1 MSEWVSAV
9 LRESRAD
16 YLKWDMNRNMTEYFS
31 PALPPERRMEAQHR
45 YMLGLYEVMEKI
57 TRSFPQVL
65 FESCSGGGGRFDPG
79 LLYYMPQAWT
89 SDNTD
94 AVCRLSIQYGT
105 SLVYPV
111 SAMGAHV
118 SAVPNHQC
126 HRTTP
131 MQMRGDVALCGGSF
145 GFELD
150 VTSFTEEEKEQARAV
165 IARAKELRDLVQKG
179 TFYRLLSPAGAK
191 YAAWQF
197 VGEDGKQALLCVYR
211 ILSEPNVPPVR
222 VRMAGLDPDAVYRD
236 ETGKL
241 YSGSTL
247 MYMGFSARIPGDFG
261 SCVMLLEK
269 TE

>member
-1 MSEWVSAV
+1 MV
-9 LRESRAD
+9 LEERDGKRLLFSRD
-16 YLKWDMNRNMTEYFS
+16 LLEQK
-31 PALPPERRMEAQHR
+31 
-45 YMLGLYEVMEKI
+45 
-57 TRSFPQVL
+57 
-65 FESCSGGGGRFDPG
+65 RFNETYG
-79 LLYYMPQAWT
+79 NNNWEGCTLRAWL
-89 SDNTD
+89 N
-94 AVCRLSIQYGT
+94 
-105 SLVYPV
+105 
-111 SAMGAHV
+111 
-118 SAVPNHQC
+118 NEF
-126 HRTTP
+126 
-131 MQMRGDVALCGGSF
+131 MQTA
-145 GFELD
+145 
-150 VTSFTEEEKEQARAV
+150 FTEEEKEQARAV

-261 SCVMLLEK
+261 SCVVLLEK
-269 TE
+269 VEETE